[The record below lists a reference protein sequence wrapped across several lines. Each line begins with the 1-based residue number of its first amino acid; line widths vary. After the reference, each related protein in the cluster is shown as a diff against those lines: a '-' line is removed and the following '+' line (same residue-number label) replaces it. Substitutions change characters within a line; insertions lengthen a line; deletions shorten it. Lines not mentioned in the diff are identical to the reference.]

1 MRPNRNSFT
10 PHGPAGSGD
19 KTADTNP
26 GESSLNVLVL
36 GLGNILL
43 SDEGAG
49 VRAVEELRK
58 HYDLSDLVKIIDGGT
73 MGLELLPY
81 FEKRSHILIVDAVK
95 SGNPPGTVT
104 RIEDPPA
111 FLQEKTS
118 PHQIGLPDVLR
129 IAAITGSLP
138 RNVILLG
145 IEPKRLSTGLDLSAE
160 VALNLNR
167 LVEMVVAELDK
178 IGIKVQSKKSNP
190 TNPGVSKNV
199 PGNSIEDRKNRK

>member
-1 MRPNRNSFT
+1 LNSYRNSLT
-10 PHGPAGSGD
+10 HHCPGSGS
-19 KTADTNP
+19 KTADTDP
-26 GESSLNVLVL
+26 GQSSLNVLVL

-43 SDEGAG
+43 SDEGVG
-49 VRAVEELRK
+49 VKAVEELQNRF
-58 HYDLSDLVKIIDGGT
+58 DCSDAVEIVDGGT

-81 FEKRSHILIVDAVK
+81 FEERSHILIVDAVK
-95 SGNPPGTVT
+95 SGHEPGTIT

-129 IAAITGSLP
+129 IAAITDRLP
-138 RNVILLG
+138 RNVVLLG
-145 IEPKRLSTGLDLSAE
+145 IEPKQLSTGLDLSAD

-178 IGIKVQSKKSNP
+178 IGITVQSKKSNP
-190 TNPGVSKNV
+190 QTPGVSENV
-199 PGNSIEDRKNRK
+199 PGNSIENRKNRK